1 MVGES
6 RTKEKGYVAALYA
19 NIKKCYPDKHVHL
32 VTNKIEFFDALI
44 RRAEPEIIGR
54 YTLEVYSIYL
64 IISIK

>member
-1 MVGES
+1 MGES

-54 YTLEVYSIYL
+54 
-64 IISIK
+64 